1 MSWIAG
7 HGGHTS
13 PAAVVVSPEA
23 GVSPLPRRDWPP
35 WRAWRPS
42 CWTRAGTFPKG
53 ATWGSLACGNLQVT
67 YEPGW
72 SLLIHTCVGTEDP
85 SVSVVQWD
93 RQRVRG
99 GGVRGQRSLSYHQ
112 ISSSDNREI
121 LFIVDVSVF
130 TLGHLESP
138 IRWSRVSSQE
148 CMQRSA
154 KLPGLAKRLRF
165 FFPSHRDFL
174 FFFKSWFSVK
184 ACELR
189 QEGTESWK
197 PLSL

>member
-1 MSWIAG
+1 M
-7 HGGHTS
+7 
-13 PAAVVVSPEA
+13 
-23 GVSPLPRRDWPP
+23 
-35 WRAWRPS
+35 AWRPS

-53 ATWGSLACGNLQVT
+53 VTWGSLACGNLQVT

-72 SLLIHTCVGTEDP
+72 SLLIHTCVSTEDP
-85 SVSVVQWD
+85 SVSVVQWE

-112 ISSSDNREI
+112 ISSSDNRVI
-121 LFIVDVSVF
+121 LFIVDVSDF

-165 FFPSHRDFL
+165 FSIS
-174 FFFKSWFSVK
+174 SWFSFFFLIMIFNKSMWVK
-184 ACELR
+184 TRGHRVLETSQFVRTKAR
-189 QEGTESWK
+189 GFGRGRSIT
-197 PLSL
+197 